1 MVYTW
6 LTSSPAEAN
15 ASTSVQTRASMKRTG
30 GPGGVPHECGNRVAG
45 FVSGHGFSRAATHR
59 RPKALAT
66 EALLNPPGL
75 KPGPYSR
82 SGQEIG
88 ANDREAQRCRT
99 GAGGRRLERRDTG
112 RQHREGC
119 RIGDRTAWI
128 GHRHAVLDRKS

>member
-75 KPGPYSR
+75 KPGPFSR
-82 SGQEIG
+82 SPGTAEARSEEHTSELQSLRHLVCRLLLEKNTRSAPRPASI
-88 ANDREAQRCRT
+88 ANFSHSTAR
-99 GAGGRRLERRDTG
+99 GGR
-112 RQHREGC
+112 
-119 RIGDRTAWI
+119 
-128 GHRHAVLDRKS
+128 